1 MEAVPPAHHCA
12 NHPMV
17 PTGVT
22 CARCGRPF
30 CEDCLTEMMGSRVC
44 GWCRDLQLQ
53 RLQPAAPASARAV
66 VMWARIFDWV
76 MLVGGVLVT
85 GLVGV
90 FALNALNPPLSVSSP
105 SPGTTT
111 VVTRS
116 SPDGF
121 FLGIMAVVLLLNVV
135 LYLPPAIGLGPGRP
149 WLWTWQMVALVVS
162 VIGGCITIGYLGVL
176 AAGPAVAL
184 WIFWVKPEVRA
195 YLEQP
200 DGG

>member
-1 MEAVPPAHHCA
+1 MDLPAHHCA
-12 NHPMV
+12 NHPLV
-17 PTGVT
+17 PTGAT

-30 CEDCLTEMMGSRVC
+30 CEDCLTEIMGSRVC
-44 GWCRDLQLQ
+44 GWCRDSQLQ
-53 RLQPAAPASARAV
+53 RLQPAAPTNARAV
-66 VMWARIFDWV
+66 VMWARIFNWV

-85 GLVGV
+85 GLIGL
-90 FALNALNPPLSVSSP
+90 FALISRNPVP
-105 SPGTTT
+105 SAPGTPPGT
-111 VVTRS
+111 VAS
-116 SPDGF
+116 GNSPDEYIL
-121 FLGIMAVVLLLNVV
+121 LGIMAVALLLNVV

-162 VIGGCITIGYLGVL
+162 VIGGCITITYFGFLT
-176 AAGPAVAL
+176 AGPAVAL